1 MSDASELKSQLLQPT
16 GGDAQEAA
24 TTQNKRKRKREKEKA
39 NRQLSERAKTVKLD
53 NRTLRP
59 SQPIQPAKSEK
70 IDGSIAQMDPS
81 LAADY
86 ISQRLRKF
94 EKELSAVE
102 LEDRFIPAR
111 AFLDTTSYNNSRT
124 LTNLPEYLEK
134 CELNLF
140 DERQTCIGV

>member
-1 MSDASELKSQLLQPT
+1 MTDPNEFKFQSLPYSD
-16 GGDAQEAA
+16 GDAPTK

-39 NRQLSERAKTVKLD
+39 NRQLSEKTKMVKLD
-53 NRTLRP
+53 NRTGQISSVQQ
-59 SQPIQPAKSEK
+59 SQSKHPAKPEN
-70 IDGSIAQMDPS
+70 IDESIAQMDPS

-94 EKELSAVE
+94 DKELSAVE
-102 LEDRFIPAR
+102 LADRFIPAR

-134 CELNLF
+134 CKLSL
-140 DERQTCIGV
+140 T